1 MLFKIHHLFIIHTK
15 LNFEVHKSKI
25 SCKYPLKTNF
35 HNVGEMLF
43 EIVFKQNK
51 NWYALGL

>member
-51 NWYALGL
+51 TWCALGL